1 MALWGNSDAVAYLY
15 NGAVGGTITVD
26 YDNLI
31 VTGTGTTF
39 GTAGFGTEGDVL
51 RIGFRGTGG
60 TYFGDATIVGVA
72 STTQVTIAST
82 INLSGAAIANTS
94 YWVSELPV
102 WTPSQPRWSEDS
114 DINDGAPTYTTI
126 WTGTGA
132 TSVGVGQSVIMISE
146 ETEDAAV
153 NGGILINGVRGYN
166 GASDMYLD
174 AVYGEI
180 PIVSVGTAHFMTNGF
195 SPAGFS
201 TIYLFSGDDA
211 GIPDAG
217 SGPST
222 TTIYTVWDITDWQ
235 GNEVTVTSVGDTY
248 VGLGTT
254 ISAGINTNT
263 LLTLEPW
270 NQQIIG
276 LGGTIYT
283 GISTT
288 GIQTYQRPL
297 AGKHGFV
304 YGVSGA
310 GATAAD
316 QTAFQ
321 VTSAG
326 WVGVTTYM
334 GCEGE
339 MRVRTETLVAMCPDG
354 TGITTGPAG
363 VAGTAGG
370 AFPPSD
376 D

>member
-1 MALWGNSDAVAYLY
+1 MALWGNNDAVPYLY
-15 NGAVGGTITVD
+15 NGAVGGTVTVD

-31 VTGTGTTF
+31 ITGTGTTF
-39 GTAGFGTEGDVL
+39 GTAGFGTEGDVI

-82 INLSGAAIANTS
+82 IGLSGAAIANTS

-102 WTPSQPRWSEDS
+102 WTPSDVRWSEDE
-114 DINDGAPTYTTI
+114 DYADGAPTYHTI
-126 WTGTGA
+126 WTGTGS
-132 TSVGVGQSVIMISE
+132 TSVGVGQSVVMISD
-146 ETEDAAV
+146 ETLEQAENRGILV
-153 NGGILINGVRGYN
+153 NGIDGYT
-166 GASDMYLD
+166 GQSDMYLD

-283 GISTT
+283 GISTA

-297 AGKHGFV
+297 AGKKGHIF
-304 YGVSGA
+304 GVSGA
-310 GATAAD
+310 GATAA
-316 QTAFQ
+316 QNTAYQ
-321 VTSAG
+321 VAASG

-339 MRVRTETLVAMCPDG
+339 MRVRTETLVSMS
-354 TGITTGPAG
+354 GIETGPAG

>member
-1 MALWGNSDAVAYLY
+1 MALWGNNDAVPYLY
-15 NGAVGGTITVD
+15 NGAVGGTVTVD

-31 VTGTGTTF
+31 ITGTGTTF
-39 GTAGFGTEGDVL
+39 GTAGFGTEGDVI

-82 INLSGAAIANTS
+82 IGLSGAAIANTS

-102 WTPSQPRWSEDS
+102 WTPSDVRWSEDE
-114 DINDGAPTYTTI
+114 DYADGAPTYHTI
-126 WTGTGA
+126 WTGTGS
-132 TSVGVGQSVIMISE
+132 TSGGVGQSVVMISD
-146 ETEDAAV
+146 ETLDSALHR
-153 NGGILINGVRGYN
+153 GILINGVDGYS
-166 GASDMYLD
+166 GKSDMYLD
-174 AVYGEI
+174 AVYGEL
-180 PIVSVGTAHFMTNGF
+180 PIVSVGTAGFTVNEF

-211 GIPDAG
+211 GIPNPGASLT
-217 SGPST
+217 SGDGV
-222 TTIYTVWDITDWQ
+222 IYSVWDITDWQ
-235 GNEVTVTSVGDTY
+235 GNDVKVTSVGDTY

-263 LLTLEPW
+263 LLTFEPW
-270 NQQIIG
+270 DLGILG

-283 GISTT
+283 GISTA

-297 AGKHGFV
+297 GGKKGHIF
-304 YGVSGA
+304 GVSGA

-316 QTAFQ
+316 QTAYQ
-321 VTSAG
+321 VAASG

-339 MRVRTETLVAMCPDG
+339 MRVRTETLVSMS
-354 TGITTGPAG
+354 GIETGPAG

>member
-1 MALWGNSDAVAYLY
+1 MALWGNNDNVPYLY
-15 NGAVGGTITVD
+15 NGAVGGTVTLD
-26 YDNLI
+26 YDTLI

-39 GTAGFGTEGDVL
+39 GTSGFGTAGDVI
-51 RIGFRGTGG
+51 RFGFRGTGG

-82 INLSGAAIANTS
+82 IGLSGAAIANTS
-94 YWVSELPV
+94 YWVSELPK
-102 WTPSQPRWSEDS
+102 WTPSDVRWSEDE
-114 DINDGAPTYTTI
+114 DYADGAPTYTTI
-126 WTGTGA
+126 WTGTGS
-132 TSVGVGQSVIMISE
+132 TSVGVGQSVIMISD
-146 ETEDAAV
+146 ETLDSALHR
-153 NGGILINGVRGYN
+153 GILINGIDGYS
-166 GASDMYLD
+166 GKSDMYLD

-180 PIVSVGTAHFMTNGF
+180 PIVSVGTAAFTVNEF

-211 GIPDAG
+211 GIPNPGASQTAG
-217 SGPST
+217 TGA
-222 TTIYTVWDITDWQ
+222 IYSIISDITDWQ
-235 GNEVTVTSVGDTY
+235 GNSVTVTSVGGTF

-263 LLTLEPW
+263 VLVLEAW
-270 NQQIIG
+270 DLGILG

-283 GISTT
+283 GISTA

-297 AGKHGFV
+297 GGKKGHIF
-304 YGVSGA
+304 GVSGA

-316 QTAFQ
+316 QTAYQ
-321 VTSAG
+321 VAASG

-339 MRVRTETLVAMCPDG
+339 MRVRTETLVSMS
-354 TGITTGPAG
+354 GIETGPAG

>member
-1 MALWGNSDAVAYLY
+1 MALWGNNDAVPYLY
-15 NGAVGGTITVD
+15 NGAVGGTVTVD

-31 VTGTGTTF
+31 ITGTGTTF
-39 GTAGFGTEGDVL
+39 GTAGFGTEGDVI

-82 INLSGAAIANTS
+82 IGLSGAAIANTS

-102 WTPSQPRWSEDS
+102 WTPSDVRWSEDE
-114 DINDGAPTYTTI
+114 DYADGAPTYTTI
-126 WTGTGA
+126 WTGTGS
-132 TSVGVGQSVIMISE
+132 TSVGVGQSVIMISD
-146 ETEDAAV
+146 ETLDSALHR
-153 NGGILINGVRGYN
+153 GILINGVDGYS
-166 GASDMYLD
+166 GKSDMYLD

-180 PIVSVGTAHFMTNGF
+180 PIVSVGTAGFTVNEF

-211 GIPDAG
+211 GIPNPGASQT
-217 SGPST
+217 SGDGV
-222 TTIYTVWDITDWQ
+222 IYSVWDITDWQ
-235 GNEVTVTSVGDTY
+235 GNDVKVTSVGDTY

-263 LLTLEPW
+263 VLVLEPW
-270 NQQIIG
+270 DLGILG

-283 GISTT
+283 GISTA

-297 AGKHGFV
+297 GGKKGHIF
-304 YGVSGA
+304 GVSGA

-316 QTAFQ
+316 QTAYQ
-321 VTSAG
+321 VAASG

-339 MRVRTETLVAMCPDG
+339 MRVRTETLVSMS
-354 TGITTGPAG
+354 GIETGPAG

>member
-26 YDNLI
+26 YDNLT

-39 GTAGFGTEGDVL
+39 GTAGFGTAGDVL

-60 TYFGDATIVGVA
+60 TYFGDATIVSVA
-72 STTQVTIAST
+72 STVSVTIAST

-126 WTGTGA
+126 WTGTGS
-132 TSVGVGQSVIMISE
+132 TSVGVGQSVIMISAD
-146 ETEDAAV
+146 TEDAAV

-166 GASDMYLD
+166 GKSDMYLD

-180 PIVSVGTAHFMTNGF
+180 PVVSVGTAHFMTNGF

-201 TIYLFSGDDA
+201 TIYLYSGDDA

-217 SGPST
+217 SGANSDV
-222 TTIYTVWDITDWQ
+222 IYTVWNVTDWQ
-235 GNEVTVTSVGDTY
+235 GNEVSVTSVGDTF

-270 NQQIIG
+270 NQQILG
-276 LGGTIYT
+276 LGATIYT
-283 GISTT
+283 GISTA

-297 AGKHGFV
+297 GGKHGFV

-316 QTAFQ
+316 GTAYQ

-334 GCEGE
+334 GSEGE

-363 VAGTAGG
+363 IAGTAGG

>member
-82 INLSGAAIANTS
+82 IGLSGAAIANTS

-102 WTPSQPRWSEDS
+102 WTPSDVRWSEDE
-114 DINDGAPTYTTI
+114 DYADGAPTYHTI
-126 WTGTGA
+126 WTGTGS
-132 TSVGVGQSVIMISE
+132 TSVGVGQSVVMISD
-146 ETEDAAV
+146 ETLEQAENRGILV
-153 NGGILINGVRGYN
+153 NGIDGYT
-166 GASDMYLD
+166 GQSDMYLD

-180 PIVSVGTAHFMTNGF
+180 PIVSVGTAHFMTNEF

-217 SGPST
+217 SDAGSDV
-222 TTIYTVWDITDWQ
+222 IYTVWDVTDWQ

-283 GISTT
+283 GISTA

-297 AGKHGFV
+297 GGKHGQI
-304 YGVSGA
+304 YAVSGA

-316 QTAFQ
+316 GTAFQ

-326 WVGVTTYM
+326 WVGVTTYNDM
-334 GCEGE
+334 HGNL
-339 MRVRTETLVAMCPDG
+339 RVKKEILVAMSG
-354 TGITTGPAG
+354 IATGNAPVYPEIA
-363 VAGTAGG
+363 TAN
-370 AFPPSD
+370 
-376 D
+376 

>member
-1 MALWGNSDAVAYLY
+1 MALWGNNDNVPYLY
-15 NGAVGGTITVD
+15 NGAVGGTVTLD
-26 YDNLI
+26 YDTLI

-39 GTAGFGTEGDVL
+39 GTAGFGTEGDVI
-51 RIGFRGTGG
+51 RFGFRGTGG
-60 TYFGDATIVGVA
+60 TYFGAATIVGVA
-72 STTQVTIAST
+72 STTHVTIAST
-82 INLSGAAIANTS
+82 IGLSGAAIAATS
-94 YWVSELPV
+94 YWLSELPV
-102 WTPSQPRWSEDS
+102 WTPSDVRWSEDE
-114 DINDGAPTYTTI
+114 DYADGAPTYTTI
-126 WTGTGA
+126 WTGTGS
-132 TSVGVGQSVIMISE
+132 TSVGVGQSVIMISD
-146 ETEDAAV
+146 ETLDSALHR
-153 NGGILINGVRGYN
+153 GILINGVDGYS
-166 GASDMYLD
+166 GKSDMYLD

-180 PIVSVGTAHFMTNGF
+180 PIVSVGTAGFTVNEF

-211 GIPDAG
+211 GIPNPGSSQTAG
-217 SGPST
+217 TGA
-222 TTIYTVWDITDWQ
+222 IYNIISDITDWQ
-235 GNEVTVTSVGDTY
+235 GNSVTITSVGDTY

-263 LLTLEPW
+263 VLVLEPW
-270 NQQIIG
+270 DLGILG

-283 GISTT
+283 GISTA

-297 AGKHGFV
+297 AGKKGHIF
-304 YGVSGA
+304 GVSGA

-316 QTAFQ
+316 QTAYQ
-321 VTSAG
+321 VAASG

-339 MRVRTETLVAMCPDG
+339 MRVRTETLVSMS
-354 TGITTGPAG
+354 GIETGPAG

>member
-1 MALWGNSDAVAYLY
+1 MALWGNNDAVPYLY
-15 NGAVGGTITVD
+15 NGAVGGTVTVD

-31 VTGTGTTF
+31 ITGTGTTF
-39 GTAGFGTEGDVL
+39 GTAGFGTEGDVI

-82 INLSGAAIANTS
+82 IGLSGAAIANTS

-102 WTPSQPRWSEDS
+102 WTPSDVRWSEDE
-114 DINDGAPTYTTI
+114 DYADGAPSYHTI
-126 WTGTGA
+126 WTGTGS
-132 TSVGVGQSVIMISE
+132 TSVGVGQSVVMISD
-146 ETEDAAV
+146 ETLEQAENRGILV
-153 NGGILINGVRGYN
+153 NGIDGYT
-166 GASDMYLD
+166 GQSDMYLD

-211 GIPDAG
+211 GIPNPGASLT
-217 SGPST
+217 SGDGV
-222 TTIYTVWDITDWQ
+222 IYSVWDITDWQ
-235 GNEVTVTSVGDTY
+235 GNDVKVTSVGDTY

-263 LLTLEPW
+263 LLTFEPW
-270 NQQIIG
+270 DLGILG

-283 GISTT
+283 GISTA

-297 AGKHGFV
+297 GGKKGHIF
-304 YGVSGA
+304 GVSGA

-316 QTAFQ
+316 QTAYQ
-321 VTSAG
+321 VAASG

-339 MRVRTETLVAMCPDG
+339 MRVRTETLVSMS
-354 TGITTGPAG
+354 GIETGPAG

>member
-1 MALWGNSDAVAYLY
+1 MALWGNSDAVAYPY

-39 GTAGFGTEGDVL
+39 GTAGFGTAGDVL

-60 TYFGDATIVGVA
+60 TYFGDATIVSVA
-72 STTQVTIAST
+72 STVSVTIAST

-126 WTGTGA
+126 WTGTGS

-153 NGGILINGVRGYN
+153 NRGILINGIDGYQ
-166 GASDMYLD
+166 GQSDMYLD

-180 PIVSVGTAHFMTNGF
+180 PIVSVGTAHFTVNEF

-201 TIYLFSGDDA
+201 TIYLYSGDDA

-217 SGPST
+217 SGANSDV
-222 TTIYTVWDITDWQ
+222 IYTVWNVTDWQ
-235 GNEVTVTSVGDTY
+235 GNEVSVTSVGDTF

-270 NQQIIG
+270 NQQILG
-276 LGGTIYT
+276 LGATIYT
-283 GISTT
+283 GISTA

-297 AGKHGFV
+297 GGKHGMV
-304 YGVSGA
+304 YAVSGA

-316 QTAFQ
+316 QTAYQ

-363 VAGTAGG
+363 IAGTAGG

>member
-1 MALWGNSDAVAYLY
+1 MALWGNNDAVPYLY
-15 NGAVGGTITVD
+15 NGAVGGTVTVD

-31 VTGTGTTF
+31 ITGTGTTF
-39 GTAGFGTEGDVL
+39 GTAGFGTEGDVI

-82 INLSGAAIANTS
+82 IGLSGAAIANTS

-102 WTPSQPRWSEDS
+102 WTPSDVRWSEDE
-114 DINDGAPTYTTI
+114 DYADGAPTYHTI
-126 WTGTGA
+126 WTGTGS
-132 TSVGVGQSVIMISE
+132 TSVGVGQSVVMISD
-146 ETEDAAV
+146 ETLEQAENRGILV
-153 NGGILINGVRGYN
+153 NGIDGYT
-166 GASDMYLD
+166 GQSDMYLD

-283 GISTT
+283 GISTA

-297 AGKHGFV
+297 GGKHGMV
-304 YGVSGA
+304 YAVSGA

-363 VAGTAGG
+363 IAGTAGG

>member
-1 MALWGNSDAVAYLY
+1 MALWGNNDAVPYLY
-15 NGAVGGTITVD
+15 NGAVGGTVTLD
-26 YDNLI
+26 YDTLI

-39 GTAGFGTEGDVL
+39 GTSGFGTAGDVI
-51 RIGFRGTGG
+51 RFGFRGTGG

-82 INLSGAAIANTS
+82 IGLSGAAIAATS
-94 YWVSELPV
+94 YWLSELPQ
-102 WTPSQPRWSEDS
+102 WTPSDVRWSEDE
-114 DINDGAPTYTTI
+114 DYADGAPTYTTI
-126 WTGTGA
+126 WTGTGS
-132 TSVGVGQSVIMISE
+132 TSVGVGQSVVMISD
-146 ETEDAAV
+146 ETLDAAENRGILV
-153 NGGILINGVRGYN
+153 NGIDGYS
-166 GASDMYLD
+166 GKSDMYLD

-180 PIVSVGTAHFMTNGF
+180 PIVSVGTAAFTVNEF

-211 GIPDAG
+211 GIPNPGASQT
-217 SGPST
+217 SGDGV
-222 TTIYTVWDITDWQ
+222 IYSVWDITDWQ
-235 GNEVTVTSVGDTY
+235 GNDVKVTSVGDTY

-263 LLTLEPW
+263 VLVFEPW
-270 NQQIIG
+270 DLGILG

-283 GISTT
+283 GISTA

-297 AGKHGFV
+297 AGKKGHIF
-304 YGVSGA
+304 GVSGA
-310 GATAAD
+310 GATAA
-316 QTAFQ
+316 QNTAYQ
-321 VTSAG
+321 VAASG

-339 MRVRTETLVAMCPDG
+339 MRVRTETLVSMS
-354 TGITTGPAG
+354 GIETGPAG

>member
-26 YDNLI
+26 YDNLV

-39 GTAGFGTEGDVL
+39 GTSGFGTEGDVL

-82 INLSGAAIANTS
+82 VNLSGAAIAATS

-102 WTPSQPRWSEDS
+102 WTPSDPRWSEDS

-153 NGGILINGVRGYN
+153 NRGILVNGIDGYQ
-166 GASDMYLD
+166 GKSDMYLD

-217 SGPST
+217 SDAGSDV
-222 TTIYTVWDITDWQ
+222 IYTVWDITDWQ

-283 GISTT
+283 GISTA

-297 AGKHGFV
+297 GGKHGMV
-304 YGVSGA
+304 YAVSGA

-321 VTSAG
+321 VASAG

-334 GCEGE
+334 GSEGE
-339 MRVRTETLVAMCPDG
+339 MRVRTETLVAMCSDG

-370 AFPPSD
+370 AYPPSD

>member
-1 MALWGNSDAVAYLY
+1 MALWGSSDNVAYLY
-15 NGAVGGTITVD
+15 NGAVGGTVTLD
-26 YDNLI
+26 YDTLI

-39 GTAGFGTEGDVL
+39 GTSGFGTAGDVI
-51 RIGFRGTGG
+51 RFGFRGTGG

-82 INLSGAAIANTS
+82 IGLSGAAIANTS
-94 YWVSELPV
+94 YWVSELPQ
-102 WTPSQPRWSEDS
+102 WTPSDVRWSEDE
-114 DINDGAPTYTTI
+114 DYADGAPSYHTI
-126 WTGTGA
+126 WTGTGS
-132 TSVGVGQSVIMISE
+132 TSVGVGQSVIMISD
-146 ETEDAAV
+146 ETLDTAL
-153 NGGILINGVRGYN
+153 NRGILINGIDGYT
-166 GASDMYLD
+166 GQSDMYLD

-180 PIVSVGTAHFMTNGF
+180 PIVSVGTAAFTVNEF

-211 GIPDAG
+211 GIPNPGASQTAG
-217 SGPST
+217 TGD
-222 TTIYTVWDITDWQ
+222 IYNIISDITDWQ
-235 GNEVTVTSVGDTY
+235 GNSVTVTSVGDTY

-263 LLTLEPW
+263 VLVLEPW
-270 NQQIIG
+270 DLGILG

-283 GISTT
+283 GISTA

-297 AGKHGFV
+297 GGKKGHIF
-304 YGVSGA
+304 GVSGA

-316 QTAFQ
+316 QTAYQ
-321 VTSAG
+321 VAASG

-339 MRVRTETLVAMCPDG
+339 MRVRTETLVSMS
-354 TGITTGPAG
+354 GIETGPAG

>member
-26 YDNLI
+26 YDNLV

-39 GTAGFGTEGDVL
+39 GTSGFGTEGDVL

-82 INLSGAAIANTS
+82 VNLSGAAIAATS

-102 WTPSQPRWSEDS
+102 WTPSDPRWSEDS

-153 NGGILINGVRGYN
+153 NRGILVNGIDGYQ
-166 GASDMYLD
+166 GKSDMYLD

-217 SGPST
+217 SDAGSDV
-222 TTIYTVWDITDWQ
+222 IYTVWDITDWQ

-283 GISTT
+283 GISTA

-297 AGKHGFV
+297 GGKHGQI
-304 YGVSGA
+304 YAVSGA

-316 QTAFQ
+316 QTAYQ

-334 GCEGE
+334 GSEGE
-339 MRVRTETLVAMCPDG
+339 MRVRTETLVAMCSDG

-370 AFPPSD
+370 AYPPSD

>member
-1 MALWGNSDAVAYLY
+1 
-15 NGAVGGTITVD
+15 
-26 YDNLI
+26 
-31 VTGTGTTF
+31 
-39 GTAGFGTEGDVL
+39 
-51 RIGFRGTGG
+51 
-60 TYFGDATIVGVA
+60 
-72 STTQVTIAST
+72 
-82 INLSGAAIANTS
+82 
-94 YWVSELPV
+94 
-102 WTPSQPRWSEDS
+102 
-114 DINDGAPTYTTI
+114 
-126 WTGTGA
+126 
-132 TSVGVGQSVIMISE
+132 MISE

-153 NGGILINGVRGYN
+153 NRGILINGIDGYQ
-166 GASDMYLD
+166 GKSDMYLD

-211 GIPDAG
+211 GIPNPGASQT
-217 SGPST
+217 SGDGV
-222 TTIYTVWDITDWQ
+222 IYSVWDITDWQ
-235 GNEVTVTSVGDTY
+235 GNDVKVTSVGDTY

-263 LLTLEPW
+263 LLTFEPW
-270 NQQIIG
+270 DLGILG

-283 GISTT
+283 GISTA

-334 GCEGE
+334 GSEGE

-354 TGITTGPAG
+354 TLSLIHI
-363 VAGTAGG
+363 
-370 AFPPSD
+370 
-376 D
+376 

>member
-1 MALWGNSDAVAYLY
+1 MALWGNNDAVPYLY
-15 NGAVGGTITVD
+15 NGAVGGTVTVD

-31 VTGTGTTF
+31 ITGTGTTF
-39 GTAGFGTEGDVL
+39 GTAGFGTEGDVI

-72 STTQVTIAST
+72 ITTQVTIAST
-82 INLSGAAIANTS
+82 IGLSGAAIANTS

-102 WTPSQPRWSEDS
+102 WTPSDVRWSEDE
-114 DINDGAPTYTTI
+114 DYADGAPTYHTI
-126 WTGTGA
+126 WTGSGS

-153 NGGILINGVRGYN
+153 NRGILVNGIDGYS
-166 GASDMYLD
+166 GKSDMYLD

-180 PIVSVGTAHFMTNGF
+180 PIVSVGTAAFTVNEF

-211 GIPDAG
+211 GIPNPGASQT
-217 SGPST
+217 SGDGV
-222 TTIYTVWDITDWQ
+222 IYSVWDITDWQ
-235 GNEVTVTSVGDTY
+235 GNDVKVTSVGDTY

-263 LLTLEPW
+263 VLVLEPW
-270 NQQIIG
+270 DLGILG

-283 GISTT
+283 GISTA

-297 AGKHGFV
+297 GGKKGHIF
-304 YGVSGA
+304 GVSGA

-316 QTAFQ
+316 QTAYQ
-321 VTSAG
+321 VAASG

-339 MRVRTETLVAMCPDG
+339 MRVRTETLVSMS
-354 TGITTGPAG
+354 GIETGPAG

>member
-26 YDNLI
+26 YDNLT

-39 GTAGFGTEGDVL
+39 GTAGFGTAGDVL

-60 TYFGDATIVGVA
+60 TYFGDATIVSVA
-72 STTQVTIAST
+72 STVSVTIAST

-132 TSVGVGQSVIMISE
+132 TSVGVGQSVIMISAD
-146 ETEDAAV
+146 TEDAAV

-166 GASDMYLD
+166 GKSDMYLD

-180 PIVSVGTAHFMTNGF
+180 PVVSVGTAHFMTNGF

-201 TIYLFSGDDA
+201 TIYLYSGDDA

-217 SGPST
+217 SGANSDV
-222 TTIYTVWDITDWQ
+222 IYTVWNVTDWQ
-235 GNEVTVTSVGDTY
+235 GNEVSVTSVGDTF

-270 NQQIIG
+270 NQQILG
-276 LGGTIYT
+276 LGATIYT
-283 GISTT
+283 GISTA

-297 AGKHGFV
+297 GGKHGFV

-316 QTAFQ
+316 GTAFQ

-363 VAGTAGG
+363 IAGTAGG